1 MYDVTIIG
9 AGASGVMCAL
19 ALKNKN
25 RNLKVLLLEKNDKLG
40 KKLSITGNGHCN
52 LGNINTDISNY
63 NSLSSLSDFK
73 EKLEIK
79 NFDFLSF
86 LDNSCSLKNYYDY
99 LMHFGV
105 LITNEKGCLYP
116 YSMQAISVC
125 KSFERY
131 LNYLNVD
138 IKYNYDVF
146 KVTKENEC
154 FMVNDEII
162 SKKVVVATGG
172 KSYPKTGSTGKGYNI
187 LKSFGHT
194 ITDLYPSLTQL
205 KTNYKYI
212 KDLQG
217 VRTNAV
223 VNLSVD
229 GLIKSQEE
237 GQVQFTKDSLSGICI
252 FNLSR
257 NVGKYIKENKK
268 VKIIIDLIPNYDQ
281 FGLVEYLKSFSS
293 YSIVDALSCV
303 LNNKLSFVISK
314 ELGFVNKKVEDLT
327 KVQLENVCFALKNMC
342 FNITGT
348 GDFET
353 AQVTNG
359 GASLDE
365 FDCNL
370 QSIKCKDLYAI
381 GEVIDVDG
389 KCGGYNLSWAFTSAI
404 IVSDGI
410 LKK

>member
-19 ALKNKN
+19 ALKEKDK
-25 RNLKVLLLEKNDKLG
+25 NLKVLLLEKNDKLG
-40 KKLSITGNGHCN
+40 KKLSITGNGRCN
-52 LGNINTDISNY
+52 LGNINTGISNF

-125 KSFERY
+125 KSFERC
-131 LNYLNVD
+131 LDYLNVD

-217 VRTNAV
+217 VRINAV

-237 GQVQFTKDSLSGICI
+237 GQVQFTKDALSGICI

-303 LNNKLSFVISK
+303 INNKLSFVVSK
-314 ELGFVNKKVEDLT
+314 ELGFANKKMEDLT

>member
-99 LMHFGV
+99 LMHFGI

-138 IKYNYDVF
+138 IKYNYDVS
-146 KVTKENEC
+146 KV
-154 FMVNDEII
+154 
-162 SKKVVVATGG
+162 SKKADVFTINDDIKSKVVVVATGG
-172 KSYPKTGSTGKGYNI
+172 KTYPKTGSTGFGYDI

-194 ITDLYPSLTQL
+194 ITNLYPSLTHL
-205 KTNYKYI
+205 KTDYKYI

-217 VRTNAV
+217 VRVNAKV
-223 VNLSVD
+223 SLCVNEK
-229 GLIKSQEE
+229 IETKEN
-237 GQVQFTKDSLSGICI
+237 GQVQFTKEALSGICI

-281 FGLVEYLKSFSS
+281 LGLVEYLKSFSS

-303 LNNKLSFVISK
+303 INNKLSFVISK
-314 ELGFVNKKVEDLT
+314 ELGFVNKKMEDLT

-359 GASLDE
+359 GANLDE

-370 QSIKCKDLYAI
+370 QSIKCKDLYAV

>member
-99 LMHFGV
+99 LMHFGI

-237 GQVQFTKDSLSGICI
+237 GQVQFTKEALSGICI

-303 LNNKLSFVISK
+303 INNKLSFVISK
-314 ELGFVNKKVEDLT
+314 ELGFVNKKMEDLT

>member
-1 MYDVTIIG
+1 MYDVVIIG

-52 LGNINTDISNY
+52 LGNINTDIYNY

-172 KSYPKTGSTGKGYNI
+172 KSYPKTGSTGEGYNI

-229 GLIKSQEE
+229 GLIKNQEE
-237 GQVQFTKDSLSGICI
+237 GQVQFTKEALSGICI

-257 NVGKYIKENKK
+257 NVGKYIKENKE

-303 LNNKLSFVISK
+303 INNKLSFVISK
-314 ELGFVNKKVEDLT
+314 ELGFVNKKMEDLT
-327 KVQLENVCFALKNMC
+327 KVQLESVCFALKNMC

-348 GDFET
+348 GGFET

>member
-19 ALKNKN
+19 ALKEKDK
-25 RNLKVLLLEKNDKLG
+25 NLKVLLLEKNDKLG
-40 KKLSITGNGHCN
+40 KKLSITGNGRCN

-86 LDNSCSLKNYYDY
+86 LDNFCSLKNYYDY

-172 KSYPKTGSTGKGYNI
+172 KSYPKTGSTGKGYNV
-187 LKSFGHT
+187 LKDFGHT

-237 GQVQFTKDSLSGICI
+237 GQVQFTKEALSGICI

-281 FGLVEYLKSFSS
+281 FGLVKYLKSFSS

-303 LNNKLSFVISK
+303 INNKLSFVISK
-314 ELGFVNKKVEDLT
+314 ELGFVNKKMEDLT

>member
-19 ALKNKN
+19 ALKEKDK
-25 RNLKVLLLEKNDKLG
+25 NLKVLLLEKNDKLG
-40 KKLSITGNGHCN
+40 KKLSITGNGRCN
-52 LGNINTDISNY
+52 LGNINTDISNF

-194 ITDLYPSLTQL
+194 VTDLYPSLTQL

-237 GQVQFTKDSLSGICI
+237 GQVQFTKEALSGICI

-303 LNNKLSFVISK
+303 INNKLSFVISK
-314 ELGFVNKKVEDLT
+314 ELGFVNKKMEDLT

-359 GASLDE
+359 GANLDE

-381 GEVIDVDG
+381 GEVLDVDG

>member
-99 LMHFGV
+99 LIRFGV
-105 LITNEKGCLYP
+105 LITKEKEYLYP

-194 ITDLYPSLTQL
+194 VTDLYPSLTQL

-237 GQVQFTKDSLSGICI
+237 GQVQFTKEALSGICI

-303 LNNKLSFVISK
+303 INNKLSFVVSK
-314 ELGFVNKKVEDLT
+314 ELGFANKKMEDLT
-327 KVQLENVCFALKNMC
+327 KVQLENVCFALKNMR

>member
-1 MYDVTIIG
+1 MYDVVIIG

-105 LITNEKGCLYP
+105 LIINEKGCLYP

-131 LNYLNVD
+131 LDYLNVD

-154 FMVNDEII
+154 FIVNDEII

-172 KSYPKTGSTGKGYNI
+172 KSYPKTGSTGEGYNI

-237 GQVQFTKDSLSGICI
+237 GQVQFTKDALSGICI

-303 LNNKLSFVISK
+303 INNKLSFVISK
-314 ELGFVNKKVEDLT
+314 ELGFVNKKMEDLT

>member
-19 ALKNKN
+19 ALKEKDK
-25 RNLKVLLLEKNDKLG
+25 NLKVLLLEKNDKLG

-63 NSLSSLSDFK
+63 NSLSFLSDFK

-172 KSYPKTGSTGKGYNI
+172 KSYPKTGSTGEGYNI

-194 ITDLYPSLTQL
+194 VTDLYPSLTQL

-237 GQVQFTKDSLSGICI
+237 GQVQFTKDALSGICI

-303 LNNKLSFVISK
+303 INNKLSFVVSK
-314 ELGFVNKKVEDLT
+314 ELGFANKKMEDLT

>member
-52 LGNINTDISNY
+52 FGNINTDISNY

-194 ITDLYPSLTQL
+194 VTDLYPSLTQL

-237 GQVQFTKDSLSGICI
+237 GQVQFTKEALSGICI

>member
-125 KSFERY
+125 KSFERC
-131 LNYLNVD
+131 LDYLNVD

-217 VRTNAV
+217 VRINAV

-237 GQVQFTKDSLSGICI
+237 GQVQFTKDALSGICI

-303 LNNKLSFVISK
+303 INNKLSFVVSK
-314 ELGFVNKKVEDLT
+314 ELGFANKKMEDLT

>member
-19 ALKNKN
+19 ALKEKDK
-25 RNLKVLLLEKNDKLG
+25 NLKVLLLEKNDKLG
-40 KKLSITGNGHCN
+40 KKLSITGNGRCN
-52 LGNINTDISNY
+52 LGNINTDISNF

-73 EKLEIK
+73 EKLEVK

-194 ITDLYPSLTQL
+194 VTDLYPSLTQL

-229 GLIKSQEE
+229 GLIKSQEN
-237 GQVQFTKDSLSGICI
+237 GQVQFTSDSLSGICI

-303 LNNKLSFVISK
+303 INNKLSFVISK
-314 ELGFVNKKVEDLT
+314 ELGFVNKKMEDLT

-359 GASLDE
+359 GANLDE

>member
-99 LMHFGV
+99 LMHFGI

-194 ITDLYPSLTQL
+194 VTDLYPSLTQL

-237 GQVQFTKDSLSGICI
+237 GQVQFTKEALSGICI

-303 LNNKLSFVISK
+303 INNKLSFVISK
-314 ELGFVNKKVEDLT
+314 ELGFVNKKMEDLT

>member
-19 ALKNKN
+19 ALKEKDK
-25 RNLKVLLLEKNDKLG
+25 NLKVLLLEKNDKLG

-52 LGNINTDISNY
+52 LGNINNDISNY

-172 KSYPKTGSTGKGYNI
+172 KTYPKTGSTGKGYNI

-194 ITDLYPSLTQL
+194 VTDLYPSLTQL

-237 GQVQFTKDSLSGICI
+237 GQVQFTKEALSGICI

-303 LNNKLSFVISK
+303 INNKLSFVISK
-314 ELGFVNKKVEDLT
+314 ELGFVNKKMEDLT

>member
-19 ALKNKN
+19 ALKEKDK
-25 RNLKVLLLEKNDKLG
+25 NLKVLLLEKNDKLG
-40 KKLSITGNGHCN
+40 KKLSITGNGRCN
-52 LGNINTDISNY
+52 LGNINTGISNF
-63 NSLSSLSDFK
+63 NSKSDLSNFK
-73 EKLEIK
+73 KALETR
-79 NFDFLSF
+79 NYEFLNKI
-86 LDNSCSLKNYYDY
+86 DNLNNLESYYDY
-99 LMHFGV
+99 LIRFGV
-105 LITNEKGCLYP
+105 LITKEKEYLYP

-125 KSFERY
+125 KSFERC
-131 LNYLNVD
+131 LNLLNVE
-138 IKYNYDVF
+138 IKYNYDVS
-146 KVTKENEC
+146 KV
-154 FMVNDEII
+154 
-162 SKKVVVATGG
+162 SKKADVFTINDDIKSKVVVVATGG
-172 KSYPKTGSTGKGYNI
+172 KTYPKTGSTGFGYDI

-194 ITDLYPSLTQL
+194 ITNLYPSLTHL
-205 KTNYKYI
+205 KTDYKYI

-217 VRTNAV
+217 VRVNAKV
-223 VNLSVD
+223 SLCVNEK
-229 GLIKSQEE
+229 IETKEN
-237 GQVQFTKDSLSGICI
+237 GQVQFTSDSLSGICI

-257 NVGKYIKENKK
+257 NVEKYIKENKK

-303 LNNKLSFVISK
+303 INNKLSFVISK
-314 ELGFVNKKVEDLT
+314 ELGFVNKKMEDLT

>member
-19 ALKNKN
+19 ALKEKDK
-25 RNLKVLLLEKNDKLG
+25 NLKVLLLEKNDKLG
-40 KKLSITGNGHCN
+40 KKLSITGNGRCN

-73 EKLEIK
+73 QKLEIK

-86 LDNSCSLKNYYDY
+86 LDNSCGLENYYDY

-237 GQVQFTKDSLSGICI
+237 GQVQFTKDALSGICI

-303 LNNKLSFVISK
+303 INNKLSFVISK
-314 ELGFVNKKVEDLT
+314 ELGFINKKMEDLT

>member
-1 MYDVTIIG
+1 MYDVVIIG

-52 LGNINTDISNY
+52 LGNINTDIYNY

-172 KSYPKTGSTGKGYNI
+172 KSYPKTGSTGEGYNI

-229 GLIKSQEE
+229 GLIKNQEE
-237 GQVQFTKDSLSGICI
+237 GQVQFTKEALSGICI

-257 NVGKYIKENKK
+257 NVEKYIKENKK

-303 LNNKLSFVISK
+303 INNKLSFVISK
-314 ELGFVNKKVEDLT
+314 ELGFVNKKMEDLT
-327 KVQLENVCFALKNMC
+327 KVQLESVCFALKNMC

-348 GDFET
+348 GGFET

-359 GASLDE
+359 GVSLDE

>member
-19 ALKNKN
+19 ALKEKDK
-25 RNLKVLLLEKNDKLG
+25 NLKVLLLEKNDKLG
-40 KKLSITGNGHCN
+40 KKLSITGNGRCN
-52 LGNINTDISNY
+52 LGNINTDISNF

-194 ITDLYPSLTQL
+194 VTDLYPSLTQL

-237 GQVQFTKDSLSGICI
+237 GQVQFTSDSLSGICI

-303 LNNKLSFVISK
+303 INNKLSFVISK
-314 ELGFVNKKVEDLT
+314 ELGFVNKKMEDLT
-327 KVQLENVCFALKNMC
+327 KVQLENVCFALKNMR

>member
-19 ALKNKN
+19 ALKEKDK
-25 RNLKVLLLEKNDKLG
+25 NLKVLLLEKNDKLG
-40 KKLSITGNGHCN
+40 KKLSITGNGRCN

-125 KSFERY
+125 KSFERC
-131 LNYLNVD
+131 LDYLNVD

-303 LNNKLSFVISK
+303 INNKLSFVVSK
-314 ELGFVNKKVEDLT
+314 ELGFANKKMEDLT

>member
-40 KKLSITGNGHCN
+40 KKLSITGNGRCN
-52 LGNINTDISNY
+52 LGNINTDISNF

-194 ITDLYPSLTQL
+194 VTDLYPSLTQL

-237 GQVQFTKDSLSGICI
+237 GQVQFTKEALSGICI

-303 LNNKLSFVISK
+303 INNKLSFVISK
-314 ELGFVNKKVEDLT
+314 ELGFVNKKMEDLT

>member
-19 ALKNKN
+19 ALKEKDK
-25 RNLKVLLLEKNDKLG
+25 NLKVLLLEKNDKLG

-52 LGNINTDISNY
+52 LGNINNDISNY

-99 LMHFGV
+99 LMHFGI

-194 ITDLYPSLTQL
+194 VTDLYPSLTQL

-237 GQVQFTKDSLSGICI
+237 GQVQFTKEALSGICI

>member
-40 KKLSITGNGHCN
+40 KKLSITGNGRCN
-52 LGNINTDISNY
+52 LGNINTDISNF

-194 ITDLYPSLTQL
+194 VTDLYPSLTQL

-237 GQVQFTKDSLSGICI
+237 GQVQFTKEALSGICI

-303 LNNKLSFVISK
+303 INNKLSFVISK
-314 ELGFVNKKVEDLT
+314 ELGFVNKKMEDLT

-359 GASLDE
+359 GANLDE

>member
-99 LMHFGV
+99 LMHFGI

-125 KSFERY
+125 KSFERC
-131 LNYLNVD
+131 LDYLNVD

-194 ITDLYPSLTQL
+194 VTDLYPSLTQL

-237 GQVQFTKDSLSGICI
+237 GQVQFTKDALSGICI

>member
-19 ALKNKN
+19 ALKEKDK
-25 RNLKVLLLEKNDKLG
+25 NLKVLLLEKNDKLG

-125 KSFERY
+125 KSFERC
-131 LNYLNVD
+131 LDYLNVD

-194 ITDLYPSLTQL
+194 VTDLYPSLTQL

-237 GQVQFTKDSLSGICI
+237 GQVQFTKEALSGICI

-303 LNNKLSFVISK
+303 INNKLSFVISK
-314 ELGFVNKKVEDLT
+314 ELGFVNKKMEDLT

>member
-99 LMHFGV
+99 LMHFGI

-237 GQVQFTKDSLSGICI
+237 GQVQFTKDALSGICI

-303 LNNKLSFVISK
+303 INNKLSFVISK
-314 ELGFVNKKVEDLT
+314 ELGFANKKMEDLT

-410 LKK
+410 

>member
-19 ALKNKN
+19 ALKEKDK
-25 RNLKVLLLEKNDKLG
+25 NLKVLLLEKNDKLG

-52 LGNINTDISNY
+52 LGNINNDISNY

-99 LMHFGV
+99 LMHFGI

-194 ITDLYPSLTQL
+194 VTDLYPSLTQL

-237 GQVQFTKDSLSGICI
+237 GQVQFTKDALSGICI